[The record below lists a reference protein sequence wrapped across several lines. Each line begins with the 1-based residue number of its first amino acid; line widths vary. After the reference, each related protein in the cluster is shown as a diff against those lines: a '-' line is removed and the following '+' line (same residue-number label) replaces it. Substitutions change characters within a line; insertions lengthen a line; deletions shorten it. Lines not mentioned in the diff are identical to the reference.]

1 MPDVF
6 GANVAENSIYSTLR
20 KIARISLLSRGGF
33 ALVLVEIRCGCFP
46 LRRLCAQ
53 VRARPHA
60 VLPVNMTKRTRPF
73 D

>member
-6 GANVAENSIYSTLR
+6 RANIAENSIYSTLR
-20 KIARISLLSRGGF
+20 KIARILLLSRGGF
-33 ALVLVEIRCGCFP
+33 ALVLIEIRCGYFP
-46 LRRLCAQ
+46 LRRLRAP

-60 VLPVNMTKRTRPF
+60 VLPVNVTKRTRPF